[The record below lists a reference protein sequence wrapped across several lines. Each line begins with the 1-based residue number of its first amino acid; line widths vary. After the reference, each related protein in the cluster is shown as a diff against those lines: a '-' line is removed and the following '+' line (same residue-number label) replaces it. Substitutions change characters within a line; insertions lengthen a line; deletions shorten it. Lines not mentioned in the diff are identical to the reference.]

1 MSDSMIRT
9 KFQEMLG
16 TKYPIIQAG
25 MGPYSTFKLCSAAAK
40 AGGVGIISTIGM
52 GAGLSSATPEAAT
65 KVFGKGRPIDL
76 IQDAIFRMVEEL
88 KDEPKAVFGVNCP
101 VSNEFVTVAIRLIKG
116 TIKAWQESEDVRQ
129 KLKLI
134 ITSAGDPLPWAVNAT
149 EKGAR
154 RSRIAI
160 QEEMPGV
167 KWAHVVP
174 AVQHAKR
181 AEKADVDFVIAT
193 GREGGAHCAWRDI
206 STIVLIPEIVKQI
219 KKPVV
224 AGGGISDGVSLV
236 AALSMGAIGVQM
248 GTRMI
253 ATQESDF
260 EQMWKE
266 AIVKRTEEDTLVGR
280 GLFGPMRFLRNAQS
294 LKIIDETIKLE
305 GGNLFKGIP
314 VGSNEAIMKLEMDG
328 LSNLFDGDEE
338 NSIILGGSVAGR
350 IHSIPK
356 VKELFDSIMT
366 EAEEIIK
373 QLPQKV
379 LAPEIKAQ

>member
-1 MSDSMIRT
+1 MIRT
-9 KFQEMLG
+9 KFQEILG

-52 GAGLSSATPEAAT
+52 GAGLSAATPDAAT

-76 IQDAIFRMVEEL
+76 IYKAIMEMVEEL
-88 KDEPKAVFGVNCP
+88 KDSPNTVFGVNVP
-101 VSNEFVTVAIRLIKG
+101 VSNEFVTVALRLIKG
-116 TIKAWQESEDVRQ
+116 TIKAWKESDEVKK

-134 ITSAGDPLPWAVNAT
+134 ITSAGDPLPWAVDAK

-154 RSRIAI
+154 RARIAI

-181 AEKADVDFVIAT
+181 VETADADFIIAT

-206 STIVLIPEIVKQI
+206 STMVLIPEIVKQV

-224 AGGGISDGVSLV
+224 AGGGMSDGVSLA
-236 AALSMGAIGVQM
+236 AALIMGAIGIQM

-253 ATQESDF
+253 ATEESDF

-266 AIVKRTEEDTLVGR
+266 AIVKRSEQDTLVGR
-280 GLFGPMRFLRNAQS
+280 GLFGPMRFLRNSQS
-294 LKIIDETIKLE
+294 LKIVDETIKLE

-314 VGSNEAIMKLEMDG
+314 VGSNEAIMRLEMDG
-328 LSNLFDGDEE
+328 LANLFNSDED

-356 VKELFDSIMT
+356 VKELFDSIIA
-366 EAEEIIK
+366 EAEDVIQK
-373 QLPQKV
+373 LPQKV
-379 LAPEIKAQ
+379 LAPEINAK

>member
-1 MSDSMIRT
+1 MIRT
-9 KFQEMLG
+9 KFQEILG

-52 GAGLSSATPEAAT
+52 GAGLSAATPDAAT

-76 IQDAIFRMVEEL
+76 IYKAIMEMVEEL
-88 KDEPKAVFGVNCP
+88 KDSPNAVFGINVP
-101 VSNEFVTVAIRLIKG
+101 VSNEFVTVALRLMKG
-116 TIKAWQESEDVRQ
+116 TVKAYKESEDVRK

-134 ITSAGDPLPWAVNAT
+134 ITSAGDPLPWAIDAKA
-149 EKGAR
+149 KGAR
-154 RSRIAI
+154 RARIAI
-160 QEEMPGV
+160 QEEMDSV
-167 KWAHVVP
+167 RWAHVVP

-181 AEKADVDFVIAT
+181 VEKADADFIIAT

-206 STIVLIPEIVKQI
+206 STMVLIPEIVKQV

-224 AGGGISDGVSLV
+224 AGGGMSDGVSLA
-236 AALSMGAIGVQM
+236 AALTMGAIGIQM

-253 ATQESDF
+253 ATEESDF

-266 AIVKRTEEDTLVGR
+266 AIVKRSEQDTLVGR
-280 GLFGPMRFLRNAQS
+280 GLFGPMRFLRNEQS
-294 LKIIDETIKLE
+294 LKIVDETVKLE

-314 VGSNEAIMKLEMDG
+314 VGSNEAIMRLEMDG
-328 LSNLFDGDEE
+328 LANLFDGDEE

-350 IHSIPK
+350 IHAIPK
-356 VKELFDSIMT
+356 VKELFDSMIA
-366 EAEEIIK
+366 EAEEVIQK
-373 QLPQKV
+373 LPQKV
-379 LAPEIKAQ
+379 IAPEIDAK

>member
-1 MSDSMIRT
+1 MIRT

-25 MGPYSTFKLCSAAAK
+25 MGPYSTFKLCAAAAK

-65 KVFGKGRPIDL
+65 KVFGKGRPKDL
-76 IQDAIFRMVEEL
+76 IKQSIFNMIEEL
-88 KDEPKAVFGVNCP
+88 KDAPDAVFGVNVP
-101 VSNEFVTVAIRLIKG
+101 VSSEFITVATRLIKG
-116 TIKAWQESEDVRQ
+116 TIEAYNESEEVRK
-129 KLKLI
+129 KLRLI
-134 ITSAGDPLPWAVNAT
+134 ITSAGDPLPWAVNAA
-149 EKGAR
+149 EKGSKKIKR
-154 RSRIAI
+154 AI
-160 QEEMPGV
+160 KEEMPGV

-181 AEKADVDFVIAT
+181 AERADVDFIIAT

-206 STIVLIPEIVKQI
+206 STIVLIPEVVKQVN
-219 KKPVV
+219 KPVV
-224 AGGGISDGVSLV
+224 AGGGMCDGVSLA
-236 AALSMGAIGVQM
+236 AALAMGAVGIQM

-266 AIVKRTEEDTLVGR
+266 AIVKRTEQDTLVGR
-280 GLFGPMRFLRNAQS
+280 GLFGPMRFLRNSQS
-294 LKIIDETIKLE
+294 LKIVDETIKLE
-305 GGNLFKGIP
+305 GGKLFKGIP
-314 VGSNEAIMKLEMDG
+314 VGSNMAIMRLEMDG
-328 LSNLFDGDEE
+328 LANLFDGDED
-338 NSIILGGSVAGR
+338 NSIILGGVVTGR

-373 QLPQKV
+373 TLPQKV
-379 LAPEIKAQ
+379 IAPEIKAE

>member
-1 MSDSMIRT
+1 MIRT
-9 KFQEMLG
+9 KFQEILG

-25 MGPYSTFKLCSAAAK
+25 MGPYSTFKLCAAAAK

-76 IQDAIFRMVEEL
+76 IYKAVMEMVEEL
-88 KDEPKAVFGVNCP
+88 RDYPNAVFGVNCP
-101 VSNEFVTVAIRLIKG
+101 VSNEFVTVALRLIKG
-116 TIKAWQESEDVRQ
+116 TIRAWKDSEEVRE

-134 ITSAGDPLPWAVNAT
+134 ITSAGDPLPWAIDAKA
-149 EKGAR
+149 KGAR
-154 RSRIAI
+154 RARIAI

-167 KWAHVVP
+167 KWAHVIP

-181 AEKADVDFVIAT
+181 AEKADVDFIIAT

-206 STIVLIPEIVKQI
+206 STMVLIPEVVKQVN
-219 KKPVV
+219 KPIV
-224 AGGGISDGVSLV
+224 AGGGMSDGVSLA
-236 AALSMGAIGVQM
+236 AALAMGAIGIQM

-260 EQMWKE
+260 EPMWKE
-266 AIVKRTEEDTLVGR
+266 AIVKRTEQDTLVGR

-314 VGSNEAIMKLEMDG
+314 VGSNEAIMRLEMDG
-328 LSNLFDGDEE
+328 LANLFNGDEE
-338 NSIILGGSVAGR
+338 NSIILGGSVVGR

-356 VKELFDSIMT
+356 VKDLFDSIVK
-366 EAEEIIK
+366 EAEAII
-373 QLPQKV
+373 QSLPQKV
-379 LAPEIKAQ
+379 LAPEIDAQ

>member
-1 MSDSMIRT
+1 MIRT
-9 KFQEMLG
+9 KFQEILG

-76 IQDAIFRMVEEL
+76 IQEAIFNMVEEL
-88 KDEPKAVFGVNCP
+88 KDSPNAVFGVNCP
-101 VSNEFVTVAIRLIKG
+101 VSNEFVTVALRLIKG
-116 TIKAWQESEDVRQ
+116 TIKAYNESEEVRK

-134 ITSAGDPLPWAVNAT
+134 ITSAGDPLPWAVDAKD
-149 EKGAR
+149 KGSSSVR
-154 RSRIAI
+154 RAI

-181 AEKADVDFVIAT
+181 AAKADVDFIIAT

-206 STIVLIPEIVKQI
+206 STIVLIPEIVKQVD
-219 KKPVV
+219 KPVV
-224 AGGGISDGVSLV
+224 AGGGISDGVSLA
-236 AALSMGAIGVQM
+236 AALAMGAIGIQM

-266 AIVKRTEEDTLVGR
+266 AIVKRDEQETLVGR

-294 LKIIDETIKLE
+294 LKIIDETVKLE
-305 GGNLFKGIP
+305 GGNLYKGIP
-314 VGSNEAIMKLEMDG
+314 VGSNEAIMRLEMDG
-328 LSNLFDGDEE
+328 LANLFDGDED
-338 NSIILGGSVAGR
+338 NSIILGGSVTGR
-350 IHSIPK
+350 IHNIPK
-356 VKELFDSIMT
+356 VKDLFDSIIT
-366 EAEEIIK
+366 EAEKIISE
-373 QLPQKV
+373 LPGKV
-379 LAPEIKAQ
+379 IKPEITAK